1 MLRRLR
7 TLAHKVK
14 TRRMK
19 PHSALEAKKAKGE
32 KLVRWPSGG
41 VVMSRRI
48 VSRKIVVALM
58 ASVALVAI
66 SLPNNAM
73 AFGGGHGGGGGGHFG
88 GGGGHFGG
96 GGGHFGGGGGHV
108 GGGGGHFGGG
118 GGHFGGGGGHVG
130 GFGGGHFGG

>member
-1 MLRRLR
+1 MVNHMREPIFARWFACCRSVRWQQDGDKRPL
-7 TLAHKVK
+7 T
-14 TRRMK
+14 
-19 PHSALEAKKAKGE
+19 KKAKGE

-96 GGGHFGGGGGHV
+96 GGGHFG
-108 GGGGGHFGGG
+108 
-118 GGHFGGGGGHVG
+118 
-130 GFGGGHFGG
+130 

>member
-19 PHSALEAKKAKGE
+19 PHSALEAKKANGE

-88 GGGGHFGG
+88 GSRRMRIDHSAKRLNPVMPFR
-96 GGGHFGGGGGHV
+96 FPA
-108 GGGGGHFGGG
+108 
-118 GGHFGGGGGHVG
+118 
-130 GFGGGHFGG
+130 

>member
-1 MLRRLR
+1 
-7 TLAHKVK
+7 
-14 TRRMK
+14 
-19 PHSALEAKKAKGE
+19 
-32 KLVRWPSGG
+32 
-41 VVMSRRI
+41 MSRRI

-96 GGGHFGGGGGHV
+96 GGGHFGGGPDLFSNV
-108 GGGGGHFGGG
+108 DSLCDL
-118 GGHFGGGGGHVG
+118 VPS
-130 GFGGGHFGG
+130 